1 MRSGIIQVHTGVA
14 GIRTEERPMIRKIY
28 FVGNA
33 HLDPVWMWRWQ
44 EGSAEAKATIR
55 SALDRMKE
63 YPEFRFVCSASA
75 VFRWIE
81 TFDPEMFAE
90 IAARVREGR
99 FVPVGGWIVQPDC
112 NLPGGEGFA
121 RQTLYGQRYFHD
133 HFGVCAKVGYNVD
146 SFGHHG
152 MLPQILQKSGMRYY
166 TFMRPE
172 PHEKA
177 LPGNLFRWRAPDG
190 SEVIACRLLDKYCH
204 NIGSLEELEA
214 DIASLSERNPQATAF
229 PYFYGVG
236 NHGGGPTKRNI
247 ELILA
252 YREKHPEVSCIFS
265 DLSDFFAEAEKEK
278 DLLPLV
284 TEDLQHHASGCY
296 SAVSAIKTAIRRAEN
311 RLLSAEVSQ
320 MLSAT
325 LLGRA
330 PETGTLAKAW
340 EPTLFCQFHDIFGG
354 CAIED
359 AYRDAAEMTGESLS
373 VAARLQNNALQ
384 SISWA
389 IGTMN
394 ISGDGVP
401 TVLFNC
407 LPFPVSAVVQVNRQA
422 EGVIDGNGKTI
433 PMQHVHSQ
441 SRSCRA
447 RYDTI
452 FRAEI
457 PAFGYSVYTLLSPK
471 EAEAD
476 LTLRAGTPPTRPVSA
491 IPTLESR
498 NMKLTFD
505 PETGVLT
512 SAYDKQTKR
521 ELLNGR
527 GAIPVVID
535 ETEHDT
541 WSHGMNYFD
550 REIGAFGD
558 AEFTLTEEGAV
569 RSTMKVSQRCGNST
583 LTQYFHLEE
592 DSRGFWTEA
601 YIDWHEAHK
610 LLKLRFE
617 TAVTDPHAFYEI
629 PFGVIERP
637 TDGEEE
643 PGYRWIAVRNRE
655 FGCALLNDNKYSF
668 SIRNSDM
675 ELTVVRSP
683 IYGDHGNGRDAESRF
698 TDQGEHSFSYRFL
711 PIDETAGWEAVVA
724 AARLFNTPPISVI
737 ENRHAG
743 TLPTRFCGMTCD
755 AKNVQISA
763 WKRAEDQTGT
773 VLRLYE
779 TDGKQT
785 AFCIFGDALRIP
797 LKGTAAPYSVDTY
810 YLPDAGNEWIPVSL
824 AEL

>member
-1 MRSGIIQVHTGVA
+1 
-14 GIRTEERPMIRKIY
+14 MIRKIY

-63 YPEFRFVCSASA
+63 YPEFRFVCSATA

-81 TFDPEMFAE
+81 TFDPEMFSE
-90 IAARVREGR
+90 ITDRVKEGR

-112 NLPGGEGFA
+112 NLPSGEGFA
-121 RQTLYGQRYFHD
+121 RQTLYGQRYFYEK
-133 HFGVCAKVGYNVD
+133 FGTTAKVGYNVD
-146 SFGHHG
+146 SFGHNG

-166 TFMRPE
+166 SFMRPE
-172 PHEKA
+172 PHEKT
-177 LPGNLFRWRAPDG
+177 LPANLFRWRSPDG

-214 DIASLSERNPQATAF
+214 DLASLAERNPQATAF

-247 ELILA
+247 ELIQA
-252 YREKHPEVSCIFS
+252 YREKHPEVECIFS

-278 DLLPLV
+278 ELLPV
-284 TEDLQHHASGCY
+284 VADDLQHHASGCY
-296 SAVSAIKTAIRRAEN
+296 SAVSAVKTAIRSAEN

-320 MLSAT
+320 MLSAA

-330 PETGTLAKAW
+330 VETDALARAW

-389 IGTMN
+389 VGTMD
-394 ISGDGVP
+394 IAETGVP
-401 TVLFNC
+401 VVLFNC
-407 LPFPVSAVVQVNRQA
+407 LPFDVSTVVRVNRQA
-422 EGVIDGNGKTI
+422 EGVTDRDGNAI
-433 PMQHVHSQ
+433 PMQHVRSQ

-447 RYDTI
+447 RYDTV

-471 EAEAD
+471 EAEPD
-476 LTLRAGTPPTRPVSA
+476 PVLRSGNPPVLPVSA
-491 IPTLESR
+491 PPTLENRSLR
-498 NMKLTFD
+498 LTFD
-505 PETGVLT
+505 PETGFLVSVYEKET
-512 SAYDKQTKR
+512 DR
-521 ELLNGR
+521 EFLHGNG
-527 GAIPVVID
+527 AVPVVID

-541 WSHGMNYFD
+541 WSHGMNFFD
-550 REIGAFGD
+550 REIGMFGD
-558 AEFTLTEEGAV
+558 PDFTLTENGIV
-569 RSTMKVSQRCGNST
+569 RSTMKVVQHYGNST
-583 LTQYFHLEE
+583 LTQYFHLENGNA
-592 DSRGFWTEA
+592 GFWTEA
-601 YIDWHEAHK
+601 YIDWHGKHK

-617 TAVTDPHAFYEI
+617 TTVTDPRAFYEI

-643 PGYRWIAVRNRE
+643 PGYRWIAVRNRD
-655 FGCALLNDNKYSF
+655 FGCALINDNKYSF
-668 SIRNSDM
+668 SVRESAM

-683 IYGDHGNGRDAESRF
+683 IFGDHGNGRDAESRF

-711 PIDETAGWEAVVA
+711 PVNGESGWAEVVR
-724 AARLFNTPPISVI
+724 AARLFNTPPVPVI
-737 ENRHAG
+737 ENRHEG
-743 TLPTRFCGMTCD
+743 NLPLCFRGMTCNR
-755 AKNVQISA
+755 ANVQISA
-763 WKRAEDQTGT
+763 WKRAEDGAGT
-773 VLRLYE
+773 VLRIYE
-779 TDGKQT
+779 TDGT
-785 AFCIFGDALRIP
+785 ESTFRISGDALRIP
-797 LKGTAAPYSVDTY
+797 LAGTIAPYSVETY
-810 YLPDAGNEWIPVSL
+810 YLPDDGNEWKYVSL
-824 AEL
+824 MEL